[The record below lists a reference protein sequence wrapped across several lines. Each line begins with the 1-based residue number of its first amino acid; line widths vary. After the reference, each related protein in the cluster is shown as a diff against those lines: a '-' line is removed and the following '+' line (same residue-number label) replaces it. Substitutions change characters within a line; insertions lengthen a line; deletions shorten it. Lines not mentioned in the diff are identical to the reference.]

1 MNGSGIA
8 LEVSSLSLM
17 LDGRTILGDIAF
29 SADAGDFICIVGRNG
44 AGKSTLF
51 KCIAGIYRNFS
62 GAISIGGARSA
73 SLGER
78 DRARMIAYV
87 PQSAPPNIPYTV
99 REFMEM
105 SRYSWRG
112 VSSPADDARAMSEA
126 FDMTDTGF
134 LADRRMNSLSGG
146 ERQKVMIAAAI
157 AQETGIILMD
167 EPTSYLDYA
176 HQAET
181 IEVMARVNTE
191 RGVTMLAV
199 THDIN
204 MAVRLSD
211 RIVAFSGGR
220 VVWIGPPGDILDE
233 SLLQSIYGVS
243 FEWYYPSSPSSPA
256 SSDSDC
262 PDASIS
268 SGGPYSL
275 GYPLLAPSRRKGAVA
290 RV

>member
-1 MNGSGIA
+1 MRSSGIS
-8 LEVSSLSLM
+8 LEVSDLSLT
-17 LDGRTILGDIAF
+17 LEGRAILRGIAF
-29 SADAGDFICIVGRNG
+29 SADAGDFICVVGRNG

-62 GAISIGGARSA
+62 GAVGVGGRRLP

-87 PQSAPPNIPYTV
+87 PQSAPSNIPYTV

-112 VSSPADDARAMSEA
+112 VSSLADDARAVSEA
-126 FDMTDTGF
+126 FEMTDTGF
-134 LADRRMNSLSGG
+134 LADRRMDSLSGG
-146 ERQKVMIAAAI
+146 ERQKVMIASAI

-181 IEVMARVNTE
+181 AEVMARVNVE
-191 RGVTMLAV
+191 RGVTMLTV
-199 THDIN
+199 THDVN
-204 MAVRLSD
+204 MAVRLSR
-211 RIVAFSGGR
+211 RIIAFSGGS
-220 VVWIGPPGDILDE
+220 VIWSGPPDEILDE
-233 SLLQSIYGVS
+233 SLLRSIYGVS
-243 FEWYYPSSPSSPA
+243 FEWYY
-256 SSDSDC
+256 
-262 PDASIS
+262 
-268 SGGPYSL
+268 SGAQCG
-275 GYPLLAPSRRKGAVA
+275 GYPLLAPAQSKGVLL